1 MSNKTKSM
9 DGFDTNP
16 SNIIP
21 RKYTLDSKIKFQC
34 HPGVSC
40 FTACCGHI
48 DIILTP
54 FDILRLRKYLNM
66 TADEFLLRFT
76 TPTYVQK
83 TDLPGVKIHLDKDG
97 RCPFV
102 TDKGCTIYPE
112 RPSACRYY
120 PIGMANFHEG
130 GQEGVQSEKF
140 FFVVKED
147 HCKGHEEDKEWTIR
161 EWRADQGV
169 DLCDEMNKEWL
180 EIVMRRRSFGHQ
192 ASMSEQAQ
200 KIFFMASTD
209 IDKFRNFIFNSS
221 FLQTYD
227 IDKETLEKIKNDDIE
242 MMLFSFRYLASAL
255 FGTED
260 LKIKEE
266 KIKER
271 ISQIDDKRAAAEKKA
286 VETYEDLKA
295 ERDKLAEA
303 LANKK

>member
-1 MSNKTKSM
+1 MSDKNKTM
-9 DGFDTNP
+9 FGLDNNP

-21 RKYTLDSKIKFQC
+21 KKYTLDSTIQFQC

-54 FDILRLRKYLNM
+54 FDILRLRKYLNLS
-66 TADEFLLRFT
+66 ADEFLLRFT
-76 TPTYVQK
+76 TPTYVEK

-102 TDKGCTIYPE
+102 TDEGCTIYPE

-130 GQEGVQSEKF
+130 GQEGIKSEKF
-140 FFVVKED
+140 FFIVKED

-161 EWRADQGV
+161 DWRADQGV
-169 DLCDEMNKEWL
+169 DLCDKMNREWL

-209 IDKFRNFIFNSS
+209 TDKFRDFVFNSS
-221 FLQTYD
+221 FLDTYEVD
-227 IDKETLEKIKNDDIE
+227 QETLDKIKEDDVE

-255 FGTED
+255 FGTQD
-260 LKIKEE
+260 VKIKEE

-271 ISQIDDKRAAAEKKA
+271 VAQIDEKKENAEVQAEK
-286 VETYEDLKA
+286 TYKDLLA
-295 ERDKLAEA
+295 DRDNLAES
-303 LANKK
+303 LKDIK